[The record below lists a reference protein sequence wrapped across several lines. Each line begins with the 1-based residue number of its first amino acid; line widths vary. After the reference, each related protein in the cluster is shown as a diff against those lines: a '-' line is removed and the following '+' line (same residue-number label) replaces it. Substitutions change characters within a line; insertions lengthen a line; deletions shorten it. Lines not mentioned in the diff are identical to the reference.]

1 MAAVPAMD
9 AGEISGPAIA
19 RLLASCNTSARGRAV
34 RLFISWIPTA
44 CPPPSDAELLK
55 IWKGLFYALWH
66 ADKPPAQLS
75 LASRL
80 ASLIESLPV
89 DLSSRYLSALL
100 VTLRREWPGIDFLR
114 LDKFYALLRRA
125 LRSAFALL
133 RSRLWDLDLT
143 INLVTILSEK
153 SLLSSDK
160 HQAQG
165 VNYHLAEIFL
175 DELKEFLPLPL
186 QALDELLKPFFLILE
201 KSPDKVLVNKV
212 KTNVFNPLLENGGQF
227 LELAKKE
234 ESVETGSNV
243 EKFGKIAFLLGF
255 SQKIFKSASRPETL
269 QGNRKVLFGLHD
281 GFVKLEKHLEE
292 SRVTISAENFDN
304 WNEGKAVQPRE
315 IEVEV
320 GGENKPLKKRK
331 KLKEVLVSEGNEIT
345 EVAMGNDTGDVESLK
360 PRKKKKKK
368 KDKSGKVSDGV
379 EKKKKK
385 VTNNRLSV
393 SPTENVVFE
402 PNSENDAAADGMN
415 GNGDAGES
423 FNFDES
429 VISNLQRQFE
439 KVAAEVGLVNGNT
452 SSADAVETLEV
463 NTVPKKRKRGK
474 NVDIQAAGSSID
486 ANGGNTVGKSGE
498 KSAKKVRFS
507 MKSNLVWKPHSPLPP
522 QSLRL
527 PPSATPRG
535 SALKKG
541 VPPGPIR
548 EFSSAA
554 KKVKVKKA
562 RKGAKSV
569 SPAIK
574 RLWKLQNLSI

>member
-34 RLFISWIPTA
+34 RLFVSWIPTA

-80 ASLIESLPV
+80 ASLIDSLPV

-100 VTLRREWPGIDFLR
+100 VTLRREWSGIDFLR
-114 LDKFYALLRRA
+114 LDKFYALVRRT
-125 LRSAFALL
+125 LRSVFALL
-133 RSRLWDLDLT
+133 RSRSWDLDLT
-143 INLVTILSEK
+143 VNLVNILSEK

-165 VNYHLAEIFL
+165 INYHFAEIFL

-186 QALDELLKPFFLILE
+186 QALDELFKPFFLIME

-212 KTNVFNPLLENGGQF
+212 KSNVFNPLLETGEQF
-227 LELAKKE
+227 LELAKKG
-234 ESVETGSNV
+234 ESVEMRSNV
-243 EKFGKIAFLLGF
+243 EKLGKIAFLLGF
-255 SQKIFKSASRPETL
+255 SKKIFELASRPETL
-269 QGNRKVLFGLHD
+269 QGNRKILFGLHD
-281 GFVKLEKHLEE
+281 GFVKLEKNVEE
-292 SRVTISAENFDN
+292 SRVMISAESFDN
-304 WNEGKAVQPRE
+304 WNEGQAVQPRE
-315 IEVEV
+315 TEVEV
-320 GGENKPLKKRK
+320 GGENRPLKKRK
-331 KLKEVLVSEGNEIT
+331 KLKEVLVSNGNEIT
-345 EVAMGNDTGDVESLK
+345 EVAMGNDIDDVESLK
-360 PRKKKKKK
+360 MKRKKK

-379 EKKKKK
+379 VKKKKK
-385 VTNNRLSV
+385 LKNNRLAASARESV
-393 SPTENVVFE
+393 VYEPT
-402 PNSENDAAADGMN
+402 SEKDAAADGMN
-415 GNGDAGES
+415 GNGDAGEA
-423 FNFDES
+423 FNFDDS
-429 VISNLQRQFE
+429 VISNLQKQFE

-452 SSADAVETLEV
+452 NSADVVGTLEV
-463 NTVPKKRKRGK
+463 NSVPKKRKRGK
-474 NVDIQAAGSSID
+474 NVDMQAAGSSID
-486 ANGGNTVGKSGE
+486 ASGGNTVGKSGE

-574 RLWKLQNLSI
+574 RLWKLQNLSV